1 MVDLATFAR
10 RAGLPI
16 GNSGLLLRA
25 VTHRSY
31 VNEHPDAVED
41 NERLEFLG
49 DAALDFVTA
58 AWLYNRFP
66 EMDEGDLTRLRAA
79 LVRTEQLAEFAKQI
93 GLGEVLRLGRG
104 LEESGGRQQPTLL
117 CDAFEALMGALY
129 LDRGVHAVMKF
140 LEPRLDRAIESI
152 LREERYLDPR
162 SQLQI
167 WSQAEYGVIP
177 QYRTIDAY
185 GPDHARRFVVEV
197 RVGKRRLKGVGEGN
211 SKQEAARN
219 AATDLL
225 RKVGV
230 ADGTSSAN
238 QGRGT

>member
-1 MVDLATFAR
+1 MVDLETFAR
-10 RAGLPI
+10 RAGLQI
-16 GNSGLLLRA
+16 GNTGLLLRA

-31 VNEHPDAVED
+31 INEHPDAVED

-49 DAALDFVTA
+49 DAALDFITA

-66 EMDEGDLTRLRAA
+66 EMDEGELTRLRAA
-79 LVRTEQLAEFAKQI
+79 LVRTEQLAEFARQI
-93 GLGEVLRLGRG
+93 GLGQVLRLGRG
-104 LEESGGRQQPTLL
+104 LEDSGGRAQSTLL
-117 CDAFEALMGALY
+117 CDAFEAVVGALY
-129 LDRGVHAVMKF
+129 LDAGVQAVMDF
-140 LEPRLDRAIESI
+140 MEPRLERAIETI

-167 WSQAEYGVIP
+167 WSQAEFGITP
-177 QYRTIDAY
+177 QYRTVDAY

-197 RVGKRRLKGVGEGN
+197 RVGKRRLKGLGEGH

-225 RKVGV
+225 RKVGESNETPP
-230 ADGTSSAN
+230 ASGDSA
-238 QGRGT
+238 